1 MKKVLGPFKKIF
13 CLSLEM
19 AYFGGEYEVLV
30 ESCARWDHNKP
41 QGNTCS
47 HREVQILTLTW
58 VVNV

>member
-30 ESCARWDHNKP
+30 
-41 QGNTCS
+41 
-47 HREVQILTLTW
+47 
-58 VVNV
+58 VN